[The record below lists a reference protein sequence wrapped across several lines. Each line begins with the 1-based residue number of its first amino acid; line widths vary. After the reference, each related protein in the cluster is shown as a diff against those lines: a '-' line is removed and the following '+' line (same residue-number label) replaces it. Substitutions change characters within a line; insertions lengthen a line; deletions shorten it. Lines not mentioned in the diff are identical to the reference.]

1 MIPLL
6 WVWVS
11 YRDTSGSSSA
21 FPERSAQW
29 TPFHLPGSPLEPG
42 SIQKA
47 IPYQRDLKES
57 HITET
62 AKDFDLYQIKPVKV
76 SQRNGVNYVVD
87 GQHTIEIV
95 AAKSGSRDTPVWCM
109 IYDDLKYEEEAHVF
123 AEQQKHIKA
132 LVPYEVFKA
141 HVEAGDDK
149 QVMIHYLITNIYKL
163 RIAKNYKPGCICA
176 VSALEF
182 IYDKYGY
189 QILDSTLRL
198 ALGTWEGEKLSV
210 SSGMLKGIAQV
221 IAAYG
226 DSLNEEAFKDRV
238 GLIPPKAIS
247 RTAHDRHPGTIGF
260 AEALVL
266 AYNKQ
271 NKKRLSLQKLYW
283 SNGKRKGEA
292 PPDFEE

>member
-1 MIPLL
+1 MIDFDNLTEAQRACIPDVRFELIPISNL
-6 WVWVS
+6 VS
-11 YRDTSGSSSA
+11 NQD
-21 FPERSAQW
+21 
-29 TPFHLPGSPLEPG
+29 
-42 SIQKA
+42 
-47 IPYQRDLKES
+47 YQRDLKES

-238 GLIPPKAIS
+238 GLISPKAIS
-247 RTAHDRHPGTIGF
+247 RTARDRHPGTIGY
-260 AEALVL
+260 AEALIL

-292 PPDFEE
+292 PPDFETD